1 MNDSTGEG
9 WLQHLIHG
17 TSQALIA
24 SGPSTCISGPCRRF
38 FTESKIF
45 EVCRAVV
52 FNQPTFLAE
61 EKWIA
66 LSASL
71 REPSISS
78 SQKALNALLDIVVMC
93 ASLRVKYVMGLFMVE
108 AF

>member
-38 FTESKIF
+38 FIESKIF
-45 EVCRAVV
+45 EVCRAIV
-52 FNQPTFLAE
+52 FNQPSFLAE
-61 EKWIA
+61 EKWMS

-71 REPSISS
+71 RASSMSS
-78 SQKALNALLDIVVMC
+78 SQQALDALLDIVVKC
-93 ASLRVKYVMGLFMVE
+93 SSLRVQYVAVFSMVE
-108 AF
+108 PF

>member
-1 MNDSTGEG
+1 MNDSTGER

-24 SGPSTCISGPCRRF
+24 SGPSTCMSGPCRRF

-52 FNQPTFLAE
+52 FNQTTFLAGE
-61 EKWIA
+61 TWMA

-71 REPSISS
+71 HEPLISS
-78 SQKALNALLDIVVMC
+78 SQKALDALLDIVIMC

-108 AF
+108 SL